1 LTCQRNYVNGLPIL
15 GARAKGGRNMGIK
28 AKGERIRVI
37 AKVSSEKGSQL
48 YRYTEEVANNT
59 AQIVRVN
66 SSGPFPV
73 HGLPSKKGRLSTVIE
88 EFRSKMDKEFNYPI
102 STS

>member
-1 LTCQRNYVNGLPIL
+1 MLKVLSIL
-15 GARAKGGRNMGIK
+15 GARGGENMGIK
-28 AKGERIRVI
+28 AKGERIKVV

-48 YRYTEEVANNT
+48 YRYTEELANNT

-73 HGLPSKKGRLSTVIE
+73 HGLPSKKGRWSAVVE
-88 EFRSKMDKEFNYPI
+88 KFRSKIDKEFNYPI